1 LQTELLSLTC
11 ELSFPLPLCSKMSA
25 SVITFNIDAPR
36 WDQNTFW
43 GRVKHFF
50 NITDPRTLLVSEHE
64 LDSAKALVESCRA
77 GMVPPGTSQEQ
88 LFYAK
93 KLYDSAFH
101 PDSGEKMNLIGR
113 MSFQVPGGMAITGF
127 MLQYYRTVP
136 AVVFWQWV
144 NQSFNAI
151 VNYTNRNAA
160 NPISLKQIGVAYVT
174 ATSTALATA
183 VGLNLYTKVFSVKY
197 YASRLQA
204 WEEENGNMGSSGL
217 TLNCIIYLC
226 TESSI
231 PCGPLGSLC
240 SSSCCQLCEYSLDE
254 AAHLLEKAK
263 FRNFISPQIYLKV
276 SSAELINGVMVMD
289 ENDNPLGESRK
300 AAIKGI
306 TEVVVSRITMAAPG
320 MILLPIVMERLEK
333 YPFMKKIQVL
343 HAPLQTVFVGVLLVF
358 MVPIAC
364 ALFPQRRSGY
374 AEMPY
379 ATCRLQTMLPFFL
392 SSSIAFLRLEPDLQA
407 SIIAKHGDK
416 VPYVYF
422 NKGL

>member
-1 LQTELLSLTC
+1 
-11 ELSFPLPLCSKMSA
+11 MAA
-25 SVITFNIDAPR
+25 SVTTFNIDIPR
-36 WDQNTFW
+36 WDQNTFT

-77 GMVPPGTSQEQ
+77 GIVPPGTNQEQ

-113 MSFQVPGGMAITGF
+113 MSFQVPGGMAITGC
-127 MLQYYRTVP
+127 MLQFYRTVP

-160 NPISLKQIGVAYVT
+160 SPISLK
-174 ATSTALATA
+174 
-183 VGLNLYTKVFSVKY
+183 
-197 YASRLQA
+197 
-204 WEEENGNMGSSGL
+204 
-217 TLNCIIYLC
+217 
-226 TESSI
+226 
-231 PCGPLGSLC
+231 
-240 SSSCCQLCEYSLDE
+240 
-254 AAHLLEKAK
+254 
-263 FRNFISPQIYLKV
+263 
-276 SSAELINGVMVMD
+276 ELINGITVTD
-289 ENDNPLGESRK
+289 ENDNPLGKSRR

-306 TEVVVSRITMAAPG
+306 TQVVVSRVAMAAPG
-320 MILLPIVMERLEK
+320 MILLPIIMERLEK

-343 HAPLQTVFVGVLLVF
+343 HAPLQTILVGGFLVF
-358 MVPIAC
+358 MVPVAC
-364 ALFPQRRSGY
+364 ALFPQR
-374 AEMPY
+374 
-379 ATCRLQTMLPFFL
+379 
-392 SSSIAFLRLEPDLQA
+392 SSIALSHLEPDLRQ
-407 SIIAKHGDK
+407 SIVARHGDN